1 MKGKQTKN
9 NSNDFRATDSEFWK
23 KQHGY
28 DDKKAE
34 KASDWMSKHYSD
46 LGEAVKINECGI
58 SQLVAE
64 ALKRCLNRLN
74 ETEYTSLKSK
84 DTSKGK
90 VGVSKD
96 EDDNYYVD
104 YDGKHYH
111 VPSQKDADKWHEILS
126 IDESHIRNIV
136 SEALVKLISESSIGE
151 VDKHQLYAWYANERN
166 KQANGERGLSTAQQ
180 RLGTTSDQ
188 LRKKSEIGKNN
199 AVNAFNKKYKRG
211 WNSQGDSFSTGMG
224 DNYSI
229 TTNQEFNSH
238 DKDGIPLQTKTTNVF
253 DPYNDSEKHHQE
265 NYENGALKS
274 TSDYETP
281 KSLPDGPRYTAT
293 HGPER
298 VAARKMALGRLDEKM
313 KRNKK
318 K

>member
-46 LGEAVKINECGI
+46 LGEAVKIN
-58 SQLVAE
+58 
-64 ALKRCLNRLN
+64 
-74 ETEYTSLKSK
+74 
-84 DTSKGK
+84 
-90 VGVSKD
+90 
-96 EDDNYYVD
+96 
-104 YDGKHYH
+104 
-111 VPSQKDADKWHEILS
+111 
-126 IDESHIRNIV
+126 ESHIRNIV

-199 AVNAFNKKYKRG
+199 AVDAVANK
-211 WNSQGDSFSTGMG
+211 N
-224 DNYSI
+224 N
-229 TTNQEFNSH
+229 
-238 DKDGIPLQTKTTNVF
+238 
-253 DPYNDSEKHHQE
+253 
-265 NYENGALKS
+265 
-274 TSDYETP
+274 
-281 KSLPDGPRYTAT
+281 
-293 HGPER
+293 
-298 VAARKMALGRLDEKM
+298 
-313 KRNKK
+313 
-318 K
+318 